1 MNYFDERLT
10 SIPSVTPSPFP
21 PTSYSKINGAE
32 EQKELFLWKYGSSV
46 TRAQVNEEYKMF
58 LKYDISKTGELDEH
72 EAMMLLE
79 HRELATTAVAL
90 RALLVEIDKDQ
101 SHSLSFLEYC
111 CFWFKKSYDDLND
124 FVDEEARAR
133 AMAEA
138 MAAGE
143 KAKAAEEAIEAAKL
157 AEEQKAL
164 QRAAEIEAESKLT
177 GVAGAAAFFKRQA
190 ENNSDATM
198 TNAEKI
204 TAEAARRKEL
214 REAKKAQSMAL
225 EAALKQ
231 QSAAE
236 VAKVIV
242 KAKLTAAA
250 EAAAEEAMKQA
261 KEKAE
266 RKARKDAMNAAFL
279 AKVNSPPK

>member
-1 MNYFDERLT
+1 M
-10 SIPSVTPSPFP
+10 
-21 PTSYSKINGAE
+21 
-32 EQKELFLWKYGSSV
+32 FLWKYRDI
-46 TRAQVNEEYKMF
+46 TRGEVNEEYKLF
-58 LKYDISKTGELDEH
+58 LKFDISKTGELDEH
-72 EAMMLLE
+72 EALMLLE
-79 HRELATTAVAL
+79 HRGCARTAVEL

-111 CFWFKKSYDDLND
+111 CFWFKRSYDDLND
-124 FVDEEARAR
+124 FADEEARAR

-143 KAKAAEEAIEAAKL
+143 KAKQAEEAIEAARV

-190 ENNSDATM
+190 EATADSTM

-204 TAEAARRKEL
+204 TAEAARRREL
-214 REAKKAQSMAL
+214 REAKKAQNAAL

-231 QSAAE
+231 QSAAD
-236 VAKVIV
+236 VAKEIV

-250 EAAAEEAMKQA
+250 EAAAEEANRLA
-261 KEKAE
+261 KEKAD
-266 RKARKDAMNAAFL
+266 RKARKDALNASFL
-279 AKVNSPPK
+279 AKVNSPKL